1 MRTFILGL
9 AAFLLVA
16 LGLKVGVGMLD
27 VAAHSPSGLDGLR
40 PSFDDT
46 PLHLLPLHVTE
57 LIQKVVDRPIG
68 SIETAAVLGCILF
81 EAAVVGEVFELAL
94 GDLSLGLVL
103 NGLVALTGVWAVMF
117 LYDPGSGA
125 DAFDDLNALVERA
138 LVDSVAAP
146 ATLILLKALA
156 VSDAA
161 TFLAGGDTRTGDT
174 MRGLFARVEQLT
186 IAAPHRRPTGP
197 SAERIRDAINRRNFS
212 ARIGVRVGLD
222 RRGYN
227 DA

>member
-46 PLHLLPLHVTE
+46 PLHLLPLHVTG

-81 EAAVVGEVFELAL
+81 EAAVVGVVFELAL

-138 LVDSVAAP
+138 LV
-146 ATLILLKALA
+146 AL
-156 VSDAA
+156 SRG
-161 TFLAGGDTRTGDT
+161 AG
-174 MRGLFARVEQLT
+174 
-186 IAAPHRRPTGP
+186 
-197 SAERIRDAINRRNFS
+197 DAILPRPWPS
-212 ARIGVRVGLD
+212 PTPPPSS
-222 RRGYN
+222 RG
-227 DA
+227 ATHGRATQREASSPGSSS